1 MYNKIVTI
9 NLTSKCNAKCD
20 HCCFSCSPQS
30 TIKMEND
37 YIIKLVKEFCENET
51 IETISFTGGEI
62 FLDYEFLLKLYELIL
77 PYGKAITVISNG
89 FWGGS
94 KRLVEKY
101 FNDMKKYNV
110 QALTISHDEF
120 HKPFVKTNNVKN
132 ILKYAQQ
139 VDGIS
144 VSLSVAVTKDKM
156 SNNILKE
163 LDDAIL
169 GIAVT
174 KFPLIDVGE
183 AKHIEPSSIH
193 SIYNLDN
200 KVALNCPG
208 YEVVYHHDGEIY
220 PCCSPGIFETK
231 LSLRYDENQ
240 SFDDTVNYLYT
251 NLLLYII
258 RKESFNW
265 FINILEKNQM
275 LEEFNIKNEFSS
287 ICSIC
292 KNLFDSEEKIQ
303 YFIPYMKEYQYENF
317 KVRG

>member
-251 NLLLYII
+251 NLLLYIT
-258 RKESFNW
+258 
-265 FINILEKNQM
+265 
-275 LEEFNIKNEFSS
+275 S
-287 ICSIC
+287 IVKLS
-292 KNLFDSEEKIQ
+292 
-303 YFIPYMKEYQYENF
+303 
-317 KVRG
+317 

>member
-30 TIKMEND
+30 TMKMEKN
-37 YIIKLVKEFCENET
+37 YIINLVKEFCENET

-62 FLDYEFLLKLYELIL
+62 FLDYNFLLQLYELIL

-89 FWGGS
+89 FWGS
-94 KRLVEKY
+94 SQKLIEKY
-101 FNDMKKYNV
+101 FKDMKKYNV

-120 HKPFVKTNNVKN
+120 HKPFVKTKNVKS

-139 VDGIS
+139 IDGIS
-144 VSLSVAVTKDKM
+144 VSLSVAVTKDMM
-156 SNNILKE
+156 SHNILKE
-163 LDDAIL
+163 LDDALL

-183 AKHIEPSSIH
+183 AKYIDSTKIH
-193 SIYNLDN
+193 SLYTLDN
-200 KVALNCPG
+200 KKALNCPG
-208 YEVVYHHDGEIY
+208 YEIVYHHDGDIY
-220 PCCSPGIFETK
+220 PCCSPGIFETE
-231 LSLRYDENQ
+231 LSLRYDKNQ
-240 SFDDTVNYLYT
+240 SFEETVDFLYT

-258 RKESFNW
+258 RKESFSW

-275 LEEFNIKNEFSS
+275 MKEFNIKNEFSS
-287 ICSIC
+287 VCSIC

-303 YFIPYMKEYQYENF
+303 YFIPYMREYQNEHL
-317 KVRG
+317 KI